1 MEHFITEIQIRQL
14 LHLSNL
20 KISLTPHSRQN
31 LILTGKNGSGKTTL
45 LLALEG
51 FLDFML
57 RWEGKAENK
66 CHFLVDYVID
76 STIIEAI
83 EKYEEDRKTR
93 FYRYLP
99 YIYALKGINI
109 ALNTTA
115 EIKRL
120 FSEGSF
126 VIAYYPAERRF
137 LFEPVNGVEDV
148 RLRSCYG
155 IEENPG
161 TLLLKYMVHLKTQ
174 QAYANNAGDGNTVE
188 LIEKWFARFENALQV
203 LVDQNVHLEYDY
215 REYCFWIVES
225 PQKRYAFSQLS
236 DGYSAIVQIV
246 TDLML
251 RMDQN
256 WLKSGVLSC
265 YNVEGI
271 VLIDE
276 LETHL
281 HIDLQRKIL
290 PFLTTFFSRIQFIVS
305 THSPYILNSISNAL
319 VYDMEKNV
327 AVEDMSAYSAESIVE
342 GYFDEQSYSEEI
354 RRKILRYEELVF
366 LQEPSEEE
374 RAERAELRIQ
384 LKGLS
389 GQLSGEAKAAF
400 EEIED
405 RRKRNG

>member
-14 LHLSNL
+14 LNLSNL
-20 KISLTPHSRQN
+20 KISLSSHGRQN

-51 FLDFML
+51 FLSYLSWWDGSALDDHYF
-57 RWEGKAENK
+57 W
-66 CHFLVDYVID
+66 VDMQSSAGI
-76 STIIEAI
+76 AI
-83 EKYEEDRKTR
+83 EQREIDRKNQHHR
-93 FYRYLP
+93 ILSYYF
-99 YIYALKGINI
+99 ALKGINI
-109 ALNTTA
+109 AMSSTA
-115 EIKRL
+115 EMKSLLEQGDFI
-120 FSEGSF
+120 
-126 VIAYYPAERRF
+126 VAYYPAERRS
-137 LFEPVNGVEDV
+137 LFDAVSGVEDV
-148 RLRSCYG
+148 QLKSYYSM
-155 IEENPG
+155 EEEPG
-161 TLLLKYMVHLKTQ
+161 GLLLKYMVHLKTQ
-174 QAYANNAGDGNTVE
+174 QAYARNAGDDDVVE
-188 LIEKWFARFENALQV
+188 LIQKWFARFEDALRI
-203 LVDQNVHLEYDY
+203 LLDGTDISLEYDY

-225 PQKRYAFSQLS
+225 PQKKYTFSQLS
-236 DGYSAIVQIV
+236 DGYSAIIRIV

-251 RMDQN
+251 RMDKN
-256 WLKSGVLSC
+256 WLKQGVLSC
-265 YNVEGI
+265 YEIEGI

-290 PFLTTFFSRIQFIVS
+290 PFLTTFFPKIQFIVS

-319 VYDMEKNV
+319 VYDMEKNI

-354 RRKILRYEELVF
+354 RRKILRYEALAF